1 MSEGVSELN
10 ANDGN
15 YIPGIRTGG
24 GEGIGGPYPLLSS
37 VGARYLPTEIPYQV
51 SNPRYHG
58 VSRERYTHFHP
69 DTYAVLVVVRGF
81 QNNHG
86 NQKPGIGRGGGT
98 YDGNMTHGIGRG
110 GLPVNLRPTYRISQA
125 DPHDGYAISGIGRE
139 GFSFYLYILYRVSE
153 VNSTNGDTKPGVEP
167 TASKRI

>member
-1 MSEGVSELN
+1 METRSPVS
-10 ANDGN
+10 
-15 YIPGIRTGG
+15 GG
-24 GEGIGGPYPLLSS
+24 
-37 VGARYLPTEIPYQV
+37 
-51 SNPRYHG
+51 
-58 VSRERYTHFHP
+58 
-69 DTYAVLVVVRGF
+69 
-81 QNNHG
+81 
-86 NQKPGIGRGGGT
+86 GGGT
-98 YDGNMTHGIGRG
+98 YDGNVTQGIGRG